1 MKLPKSFKDLT
12 LSQFIQLHELNNNS
26 ALHPLDKDI
35 KYLSILTGK
44 TIDQVEELTPE
55 EFKYLKLKLVAVTI
69 PPDNIPV
76 KDKIKVGSK
85 TFYPTLSLVDMKVN
99 QLVDFYSVFK
109 QNDGDHIKSAH
120 KLLAITFKTKSLFG
134 KLKYDPNNHEKNSQM
149 LLNANA
155 EDCIGYVFFYLKLW
169 KRCEPIIADYSE
181 RSRIEIENLMK
192 EIQND
197 KKFQAFLKTG
207 DGNTMLTNALKMI
220 ESRGMK

>member
-1 MKLPKSFKDLT
+1 MKLPKRFKDLT
-12 LSQFIQLHELNNNS
+12 LSQFIQLHELNDSN
-26 ALHPLDKDI
+26 LHPLDKDI
-35 KYLSILTGK
+35 KFLSILSGK
-44 TIDQVEELTPE
+44 TIDEVEELSPDQ
-55 EFKYLKLKLVAVTI
+55 FKKAKLDCVAVTI
-69 PPDNIPV
+69 PPNDIPV
-76 KDKIKVGSK
+76 KDKIKVGRK
-85 TFYPTLSLVDMKVN
+85 TFYPTLSIVDMKVN

-109 QNDGDHIKSAH
+109 QNDGDHIKAAH

-134 KLKYDPNNHEKNSQM
+134 KLKYDPNNHEKNSQI

-155 EDCIGYVFFYLKLW
+155 EDCIGYIFFYLRLW

-207 DGNTMLTNALKMI
+207 AGSTMLTNALKTI